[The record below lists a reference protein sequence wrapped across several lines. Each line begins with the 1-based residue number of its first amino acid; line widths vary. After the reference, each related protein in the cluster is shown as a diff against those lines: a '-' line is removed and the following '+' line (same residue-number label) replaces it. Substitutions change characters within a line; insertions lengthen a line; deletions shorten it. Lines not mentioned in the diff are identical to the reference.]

1 MKLFDTEYRIEVYDE
16 GDGEWHEYTMVVY
29 TSKEDAISALQQIR
43 EFDPDETYRLCE
55 LTISVKV
62 IDV

>member
-1 MKLFDTEYRIEVYDE
+1 MKLFDTEYRIEIYNE
-16 GDGEWHEYTMVVY
+16 RNGEWE
-29 TSKEDAISALQQIR
+29 SKCSYSSIDDALESLQKHRKTYSNSI
-43 EFDPDETYRLCE
+43 YRLCE

>member
-1 MKLFDTEYRIEVYDE
+1 MKLFETEYRIEIYAEDL
-16 GDGEWHEYTMVVY
+16 GEWNAYTTMCC
-29 TSKEDAISALQQIR
+29 SKDDAVSTLQQIR
-43 EFDPDETYRLCE
+43 EFDPDQTYRLCE

>member
-1 MKLFDTEYRIEVYDE
+1 MKLFDTEYRIEVYNE
-16 GDGEWHEYTMVVY
+16 GHGEWEEYTMVY
-29 TSKEDAISALQQIR
+29 SSKEDAISTLQQIR

-55 LTISVKV
+55 LTISVKA